1 MVYFAQYQ
9 DIQKT
14 NEDRVLI
21 LDRFVNS
28 LVKEVQESYFL
39 EDCSEL
45 TEDWFVK
52 LEVTWILL
60 SLQL

>member
-1 MVYFAQYQ
+1 MVYFTQYH
-9 DIQKT
+9 DIQKM

-28 LVKEVQESYFL
+28 LVKEEQESCFL

-52 LEVTWILL
+52 PEVTWIL
-60 SLQL
+60 SLEL

>member
-1 MVYFAQYQ
+1 MVYFTQYH
-9 DIQKT
+9 DIQKM

-28 LVKEVQESYFL
+28 LVKEEQESCFL

-45 TEDWFVK
+45 TED
-52 LEVTWILL
+52 
-60 SLQL
+60 